1 MCSTTGQTSSPG
13 HKGRND
19 RASLMRRGLRASILA
34 VFAALAACTQY
45 SPDARPGS
53 LVTTEYVVPPPA
65 PARMAAR
72 APVRRFAYY
81 SAVHRRVAAMKKK
94 RARLAARKPASE
106 TRNGHGLASF
116 YSTGAKT
123 ANGEKFDPNE
133 LTAAHRTLP
142 FGTRLRVTDVAT
154 GQSVTVRVNDR
165 GPYVAGRTVDLS
177 HGAAESLGIV
187 NRGVAKVKVDVVD

>member
-1 MCSTTGQTSSPG
+1 MCRTTGQTSSPG
-13 HKGRND
+13 HKGRHD
-19 RASLMRRGLRASILA
+19 CASLVRLGLRASVLA

-72 APVRRFAYY
+72 APVRRFAY
-81 SAVHRRVAAMKKK
+81 SAVHRRVAAIKKK
-94 RARLAARKPASE
+94 RERLAARKPTRE